1 MTEKKTWDF
10 IVVGSGAGSM
20 CAALKMRAAG
30 KSVLIIEKTELL
42 GGTTA
47 TSGGVMWIP
56 NNRFM
61 KEAGVSD
68 CREDAIRYLD
78 TVVGDSDSTP
88 GTSSK
93 RRAAYVDVSN
103 EMLEFLI
110 DQGLQFRRVPSW
122 PDYYEAL
129 GESIPGRTVAPELF
143 DLNKLGK
150 EWKAKLRP
158 GFIPAPAYLEEAMQL
173 PNFKRSKPA
182 KKILARVIGR
192 TLWSRLR
199 GKHLV
204 TAGHALQGQ
213 MLHAALQAGI
223 DIKINCAAKTLLQN
237 GDRISGVLAVI
248 DGVETELLSTH
259 GVLINAGGFAQ
270 NQRMLDQ
277 YLPLASSEW
286 TNASPGD
293 TGEMIEECQRLG
305 AALAQMDER
314 VGSPTVM
321 LPGNPVFKPAM
332 QGDLAKPHS
341 IVVDQTAQRY
351 MRESASY
358 MTLSK
363 AILERNAVAP
373 ALPSWMILDQNYIET
388 YMLAGTM
395 PGKKKPKEWSE
406 SKFLRQGD
414 SIDELASACHLEP
427 DALKQ
432 TVARFNKMVEQGK
445 DDDFKRGDHAYDL
458 WLGDDLNEGNAT
470 LGKIERAPFYAI
482 KIYPGDLSTY
492 GGVVTDEHARVLRA
506 DGSAISGL
514 YATAT
519 STASVM
525 GRHTPG
531 AGGSIGPGFTWAYA
545 AAKHALNNN

>member
-1 MTEKKTWDF
+1 MKEAWDF
-10 IVVGSGAGSM
+10 IIVGSGAGSM

-30 KSVLIIEKTELL
+30 KSVLIIEKTDLL

-61 KEAGVSD
+61 KAAGVADS
-68 CREDAIRYLD
+68 RNDAINYLNK
-78 TVVGDSDSTP
+78 VVGDSDDTP
-88 GTSSK
+88 GTSPE
-93 RRAAYVDVSN
+93 RRGAYVDLSV

-110 DQGLQFRRVPSW
+110 TQGLQFRRVPSW
-122 PDYYEAL
+122 PDYYDAP
-129 GESIPGRTVAPELF
+129 GESVPGRTVAPELF

-192 TLWSRLR
+192 AIWTRIC

-213 MLHAALQAGI
+213 MLHAAIQAGVEFQL
-223 DIKINCAAKTLLQN
+223 NCAAKHLLIDNNRVTGVVVGIEGKSVTLTTN
-237 GDRISGVLAVI
+237 D
-248 DGVETELLSTH
+248 

-270 NQRMLDQ
+270 NQQMLDR
-277 YLPLASSEW
+277 YLPGVSSNW

-293 TGEMIEECQRLG
+293 TGEMIEECERHG
-305 AALAQMDER
+305 AMLAQMDER
-314 VGSPTVM
+314 VGSPTVL
-321 LPGNPVFKPAM
+321 LPDNPVFKPAM

-341 IVVDQTAQRY
+341 IVVDQSAQRF
-351 MRESASY
+351 MRESSSY
-358 MTLSK
+358 MSLSK
-363 AILERNAVAP
+363 AIVEHDKLAA
-373 ALPSWMILDQNYIET
+373 AIPSWMILDQDYLNT

-395 PGKKKPKEWSE
+395 PGKNKPKEWTE
-406 SKFLRQGD
+406 SGFLRQAD
-414 SIDELASACHLEP
+414 TLAELATLCDLNPEN
-427 DALKQ
+427 LKQ
-432 TVARFNKMVEQGK
+432 TVSRFNKFVAQGR

-458 WLGDDLNEGNAT
+458 WLGDSLTEGNAT
-470 LGKIERAPFYAI
+470 LGKIEKGPFYAL
-482 KIYPGDLSTY
+482 KIYPGDLGTY
-492 GGVVTDEHARVLRA
+492 GGVVTDQHARVLRQ
-506 DGSAISGL
+506 DGSVIEGL

-545 AAKHALNNN
+545 AAKHVLNNN